1 MFQTELQT
9 ASAPQRLKPN
19 SLSRTLAPLTA
30 AQVCVMPDS
39 DYMNPAQLAFFTA
52 LLSGIEVDLV
62 SKAHRADIEIA
73 AGSSGADPVDRA
85 SAEEEHRMAL
95 STRARDACQLLE
107 VRAALGRI
115 STGEFGYCDETGDPI
130 GIERLMIRPTTVLT
144 TEAQQ
149 RQENRTRRFRA

>member
-1 MFQTELQT
+1 MFHPELQ
-9 ASAPQRLKPN
+9 AAPPPRRLKPH
-19 SLSRTLAPLTA
+19 SISRTPMPLTK
-30 AQVCVMPDS
+30 AQVCAMPEG

-52 LLSGIEVDLV
+52 LLTEIEVDLV
-62 SKAHRADIEIA
+62 NKAHRADIEIA
-73 AGSSGADPVDRA
+73 AGTTGADPVDRA

-95 STRARDACQLLE
+95 STRARDASQLLE
-107 VRAALGRI
+107 VRAALVRI
-115 STGEFGYCDETGDPI
+115 STGEFGFCDETGEPI